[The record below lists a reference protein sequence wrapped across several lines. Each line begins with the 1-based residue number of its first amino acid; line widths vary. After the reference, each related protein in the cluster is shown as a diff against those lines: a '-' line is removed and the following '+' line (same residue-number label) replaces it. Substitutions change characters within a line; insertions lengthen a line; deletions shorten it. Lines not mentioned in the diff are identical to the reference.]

1 MLKEWETVK
10 LEISDN
16 GVAVV
21 TLNRPEYMN
30 SFNVELCQDYP
41 QACQVIKEHD
51 AKVMI
56 LTGAGRDSVRGD
68 VSVLAAMDSPAKS
81 SGPMIS
87 QPV

>member
-41 QACQVIKEHD
+41 QP
-51 AKVMI
+51 
-56 LTGAGRDSVRGD
+56 VR
-68 VSVLAAMDSPAKS
+68 
-81 SGPMIS
+81 
-87 QPV
+87 